1 MSDSQALSPNS
12 RVRAASPELLDEHGL
27 RPAPSVMQRALAII
41 RTYPLGVTSGVV
53 LVLFTVAAVA
63 APLLAPYQPTEFL
76 SVGPLAGPSPDAWLG
91 TDQIGRDLFTRILYG
106 ARTSLLIA
114 TSATV
119 AGMALGGVL
128 GLLSGYAGGALD
140 MVLQRAMDVMDA
152 IPALILAIL
161 LVALLGP
168 SSVNVAVA
176 VGVVLVPGAN
186 RVARSV
192 TLGSRQLTYVEA
204 ANALGA
210 SPWRVMLRH
219 LAPGLLP
226 ALVILAASAFGG
238 AIVTE
243 ASLSFLGLGPP
254 PPTPTW
260 GQMLSGDVRQYF
272 ITDPWLAIVPGVA
285 ITVAVLCASLG
296 GDALRDALDPRLKRH

>member
-1 MSDSQALSPNS
+1 MSDSQALRTSPAS
-12 RVRAASPELLDEHGL
+12 AASPDLLAEQGL
-27 RPAPSVMQRALAII
+27 RPTPSSPRRALAIL
-41 RTYPLGVTSGVV
+41 RTYPLGVTSVVV
-53 LVLFTVAAVA
+53 LVLFAVVALA
-63 APLLAPYQPTEFL
+63 APVLAPHRPTEFL
-76 SVGPLAGPSPDAWLG
+76 SIGPFAGPSPKAWLG

-114 TSATV
+114 TTATL
-119 AGMALGGVL
+119 AGMLLGGLL

-168 SSVNVAVA
+168 SSFNVAVA

-192 TLGSRQLTYVEA
+192 TLGSRQLAYIEA

-210 SPWRVMLRH
+210 SPGRVMLRH

-272 ITDPWLAIVPGVA
+272 VTDPWLAIVPGAA
-285 ITVAVLCASLG
+285 ITIAVLCASLG